1 MPIGVV
7 INSISIIAGGLFG
20 GLFGHHLSE
29 QMKRQ
34 LIIVFGVCSFA
45 MAIPSIVLM
54 ENLSAVIFAVIF
66 GTIIG
71 VGLKLDELF
80 VKMGRWMNG
89 IIQKVMPTQDHVLEA
104 EAFDNELLTILVLF
118 CASGTGLYGTLI
130 AGIEGDH
137 SLLITKSI
145 LDFFTAAIFACNLG
159 LVVSMIAI
167 PQTIIFLS
175 IFMLSH
181 WIAPLMN
188 PVMVNDFKAC
198 GGILIL
204 AIAFRMLDLKQT
216 PTAEMIPAMVLIIP
230 FSWFWQQFILPLF

>member
-1 MPIGVV
+1 MPIGVL
-7 INSISIIAGGLFG
+7 INSLSIIAGGLFG
-20 GLFGHHLSE
+20 GLFGNYLSE
-29 QMKRQ
+29 RMKQQ
-34 LIIVFGVCSFA
+34 LVIVFGICSFA
-45 MAIPSIVLM
+45 MAIPSIILM
-54 ENLSAVIFAVIF
+54 ENLSAVVFAIIF
-66 GTIIG
+66 GTILG
-71 VGLKLDELF
+71 VALNLEELM
-80 VKMGRWMNG
+80 VKMGQWLNRM
-89 IIQKVMPTQDHVLEA
+89 IQKVLPIQHNGLKGKT
-104 EAFDNELLTILVLF
+104 FDNELLTILVLF

-130 AGIEGDH
+130 SGIEGDH

-188 PVMVNDFKAC
+188 PIMVNDFKSC

-204 AIAFRMLDLKQT
+204 AVAFRMLDLKRT
-216 PTAEMIPAMVLIIP
+216 PTAEMIPAMVLVIP
-230 FSWFWQQFILPLF
+230 ISWLWQHFVLPLF